1 MPTFKNDRQLPTTMR
16 TLSEV
21 METLKERKMD
31 NELVF
36 TESGRMKGMS
46 KIYDPQDLTLIRT
59 FRFEGMSDPADNTAL
74 YLFEDKDQNI
84 GYIMDI
90 YGSDS
95 NYGVAF
101 SEFLKNVP
109 VADEEEKREGRH

>member
-21 METLKERKMD
+21 MEKLKERKMD
-31 NELVF
+31 NELVLA
-36 TESGRMKGMS
+36 ESGRMEGMGRS
-46 KIYDPQDLTLIRT
+46 YNPQDLTLIRT

-74 YLFEDKDQNI
+74 YLLEDKDQNI

-90 YGSDS
+90 YGSES
-95 NYGVAF
+95 NYGAAF
-101 SEFLKNVP
+101 SEFLKNIP
-109 VADEEEKREGRH
+109 AEEEQEENLR

>member
-1 MPTFKNDRQLPTTMR
+1 MTTFKYDRELPTTMR

-21 METLKERKMD
+21 MEKLKERGMD
-31 NELVF
+31 RELVF
-36 TESGRMKGMS
+36 AESGHLEGMG
-46 KIYDPQDLTLIRT
+46 KTFQPDDLTLIRT

-74 YLFEDKDQNI
+74 YLLEDKEHNI

-95 NYGVAF
+95 NYGTAF
-101 SEFLKNVP
+101 SEFLKAIP
-109 VADEEEKREGRH
+109 VADEEHHPK